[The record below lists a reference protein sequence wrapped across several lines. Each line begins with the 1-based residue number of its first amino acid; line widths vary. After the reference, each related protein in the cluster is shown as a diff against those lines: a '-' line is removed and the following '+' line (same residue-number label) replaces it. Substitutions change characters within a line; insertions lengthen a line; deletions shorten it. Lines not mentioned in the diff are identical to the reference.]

1 MTNPVLS
8 SSSVERVRAALEAAG
23 HHAPIVEL
31 ADDARTAQA
40 AADFLGC
47 RVSQIANSLVFRR
60 QRSGTALLVMA
71 SGAHRVD
78 TEKLAALAGEPVEK
92 ARAPFVREHTGFA
105 IGGVAPVGHPSQ
117 LTTLIDQTLA
127 QHARIWAAAGHP
139 KTVFELSYDV
149 LLRLTDGTPAD
160 LAERATA

>member
-1 MTNPVLS
+1 MTSPVLS
-8 SSSVERVRAALEAAG
+8 SSSVKRVRAALAAAG

-40 AADFLGC
+40 AAAFLGC
-47 RVSQIANSLVFRR
+47 SVSQIANSLVFRC

-78 TEKLAALAGEPVEK
+78 TGKLAALTGEPIEM

-105 IGGVAPVGHPSQ
+105 IGGVAPVGHPSR
-117 LTTLIDQTLA
+117 LTTLVDRGLA

-139 KTVFELSYDV
+139 KTVFELSYEA
-149 LLRLTDGTPAD
+149 LLRLTGGAPAE
-160 LAERATA
+160 LAVRATA